1 MLGEHHSLA
10 LEFPEYKDKI
20 HELKINDPE
29 FAKLFDKYV
38 EIDKEIYRI
47 EMQIENTSD
56 EYLEGL
62 KIRRVTLK
70 DKLFTMLQHA

>member
-10 LEFPEYKDKI
+10 REFPEYKDQI
-20 HELKINDPE
+20 HELKVNNPE
-29 FAKLFDKYV
+29 FAQLFVKY
-38 EIDKEIYRI
+38 EDIDKEIYRI

-62 KIRRVTLK
+62 KIKRVKLK
-70 DKLFTMLQHA
+70 DQLYALLQQA

>member
-10 LEFPEYKDKI
+10 REFPEYKNQI
-20 HELKINDPE
+20 HELKVNNPE
-29 FAKLFDKYV
+29 FAQMFEKY
-38 EIDKEIYRI
+38 EDIDKEIYRI

-62 KIRRVTLK
+62 KIKRVKLK
-70 DKLFTMLQHA
+70 DQLYAMLQQA

>member
-10 LEFPEYKDKI
+10 REFPEYKDQI
-20 HELKINDPE
+20 HELKVNNLE
-29 FAKLFDKYV
+29 FAQLFEKY
-38 EIDKEIYRI
+38 EDIDKEIYRI

-62 KIRRVTLK
+62 KIKRVKLK
-70 DKLFTMLQHA
+70 DQLYALLQQA

>member
-10 LEFPEYKDKI
+10 REFPEYKNQI
-20 HELKINDPE
+20 HELKVNNPE
-29 FAKLFDKYV
+29 FAQLFEKY
-38 EIDKEIYRI
+38 EDIDKEIYRI

-62 KIRRVTLK
+62 KIKRVKLK
-70 DKLFTMLQHA
+70 DQLYAMLQQA

>member
-29 FAKLFDKYV
+29 FAKLFDKYD

>member
-10 LEFPEYKDKI
+10 IEFPEYKDKI
-20 HELKINDPE
+20 HELKISDPE
-29 FAKLFDKYV
+29 FAKLFEKYD

-70 DKLFTMLQHA
+70 DKLYTMLQQA

>member
-10 LEFPEYKDKI
+10 REFPEYKDQI
-20 HELKINDPE
+20 HELKVNNPE
-29 FAKLFDKYV
+29 FAQMFEKY
-38 EIDKEIYRI
+38 EDIDKEIYRI

-62 KIRRVTLK
+62 KIKRVKLK
-70 DKLFTMLQHA
+70 DQLYALLQQA

>member
-10 LEFPEYKDKI
+10 REFPEYKDKI
-20 HELKINDPE
+20 HALKISDPE
-29 FAKLFDKYV
+29 FAKLFEKY
-38 EIDKEIYRI
+38 EDIDKEIYRI

-62 KIRRVTLK
+62 KIRRVSLK
-70 DKLFTMLQHA
+70 DQLYTMLQQA

>member
-10 LEFPEYKDKI
+10 HEFPEYKDKI
-20 HELKINDPE
+20 HELKISDSE
-29 FAKLFDKYV
+29 FAKLFAKYDD
-38 EIDKEIYRI
+38 IDKEIYRI

-62 KIRRVTLK
+62 KIRRVKLK
-70 DKLFTMLQHA
+70 DELYAMLQQS

>member
-10 LEFPEYKDKI
+10 HEFPEYKDRI
-20 HELKINDPE
+20 HKLKVNDPE
-29 FAKLFDKYV
+29 FAKLFEKY
-38 EIDKEIYRI
+38 EDIDKEIYRI

-62 KIRRVTLK
+62 KIKRVKLK
-70 DKLFTMLQHA
+70 DQLYAMLQQA